1 MAIKRSSLPDQ
12 VNFTARLSRHPFNTH
27 VLGYHDYM
35 EQIYTNEFSGGAM
48 VKGVN
53 DLHAVLFQK
62 DDFPSQLKPARLR
75 KACIARGLYDDA
87 RKCWPHAPAF
97 SIPSQEPAMAK
108 FFEEILDLCRS
119 LLPPSLEKELDKR
132 YWTAAFRNDTLPGGV
147 IDRRPDVVELALNLD
162 QIWENSY
169 SDAQIKSSSRDTEAA
184 AKQLHD
190 GALNCLS
197 TQDDRLHHIGLG
209 VIERMLFLSCYDRC
223 GCVRSKPIDIH
234 ANPEVFLWA
243 LVGVSLLPKV
253 HLGFDMSITRNDLGH
268 RLVTV
273 EDVEYLIVKQL
284 NQNISIH
291 GRGTVV
297 WHGKKVKGGQDVA
310 IKSAWRDISRAHN
323 EIDVL
328 KLANSKKVPNVPT
341 LAGHEN
347 VKRRGVNAST
357 ATFRAQVCTPEVLEK
372 LEVREYVRFVMEQ
385 YGSPLGAFAS
395 IAELLSVVLDG
406 VEGHFGLYKECDFI
420 HGDIHEKN
428 ILINDRERNQ
438 FGLRRGLLVDFE
450 SAWKVGEA
458 RDKAAKGLRS
468 CPASH
473 MSCGFLTRHE
483 YRDPTVADD
492 LESFFYVLLWPCV
505 LQEGPDGKLR
515 TDNFD
520 LMSKEMGKWLSTDL
534 RVVGCLKKD
543 IMQIQAGEPNIFRN
557 FLDDHVHPNFAGM
570 KECLCEIRS
579 VVMRRDPPPNHQ
591 DVIDVLRRHLHA
603 HLPQG
608 TSDLPLHPIS
618 SSNDEDTLDL
628 TVDSV
633 KPLGSD
639 VAQPERAEQQVTVN
653 LPGDQGP
660 ETDTREGPWQPQ
672 AAAIKSST
680 SASSNRSNRTGT
692 KTTVNRSQARMGTR
706 QSNKKRTAREA
717 TDSETGFLYQGGC
730 TGCFKKVREGEPGS
744 IKCQV
749 SNCDVKIFHRE
760 CVKNQITGPDKD
772 WICDE
777 CSLTHASK
785 KSKTQSAVDGEEHA
799 AAKSASKVSK
809 SASKVSKSAS
819 RASKSAS
826 TSADAAGSSDKPD
839 TASED

>member
-1 MAIKRSSLPDQ
+1 MSDSTLTKNMLQPFPRRPATPMAIKRSSLPDQ
-12 VNFTARLSRHPFNTH
+12 INFTARLSRHPFNTH
-27 VLGYHDYM
+27 VLGHHDYM

-62 DDFPSQLKPARLR
+62 DDFPAQLKPARLR
-75 KACIARGLYDDA
+75 KACVARGLYDDV
-87 RKCWPHAPAF
+87 RKCWPHAPHF
-97 SIPSQEPAMAK
+97 SIPSQEPAIAK

-197 TQDDRLHHIGLG
+197 TQDNRLHHIGLG

-253 HLGFDMSITRNDLGH
+253 HLGFDMSITRNDIGH

-310 IKSAWRDISRAHN
+310 IKSAWTDISRAHN

-357 ATFRAQVCTPEVLEK
+357 ATLRAQVCTPEVLEK

-385 YGSPLGAFAS
+385 YGSPLGTFAS

-406 VEGHFGLYKECDFI
+406 VEGKS
-420 HGDIHEKN
+420 
-428 ILINDRERNQ
+428 
-438 FGLRRGLLVDFE
+438 LRLDASSLT
-450 SAWKVGEA
+450 EA
-458 RDKAAKGLRS
+458 
-468 CPASH
+468 
-473 MSCGFLTRHE
+473 
-483 YRDPTVADD
+483 
-492 LESFFYVLLWPCV
+492 VL
-505 LQEGPDGKLR
+505 
-515 TDNFD
+515 
-520 LMSKEMGKWLSTDL
+520 
-534 RVVGCLKKD
+534 
-543 IMQIQAGEPNIFRN
+543 
-557 FLDDHVHPNFAGM
+557 
-570 KECLCEIRS
+570 
-579 VVMRRDPPPNHQ
+579 
-591 DVIDVLRRHLHA
+591 
-603 HLPQG
+603 QG
-608 TSDLPLHPIS
+608 TSAYTRNATSYTGIFTRRTSSSTIANEIGSVSGAGSWSIS
-618 SSNDEDTLDL
+618 SL
-628 TVDSV
+628 
-633 KPLGSD
+633 LGRLGRRR
-639 VAQPERAEQQVTVN
+639 VIRPRRASGACV
-653 LPGDQGP
+653 
-660 ETDTREGPWQPQ
+660 
-672 AAAIKSST
+672 
-680 SASSNRSNRTGT
+680 
-692 KTTVNRSQARMGTR
+692 
-706 QSNKKRTAREA
+706 
-717 TDSETGFLYQGGC
+717 
-730 TGCFKKVREGEPGS
+730 
-744 IKCQV
+744 V
-749 SNCDVKIFHRE
+749 S
-760 CVKNQITGPDKD
+760 
-772 WICDE
+772 
-777 CSLTHASK
+777 SLT
-785 KSKTQSAVDGEEHA
+785 
-799 AAKSASKVSK
+799 
-809 SASKVSKSAS
+809 
-819 RASKSAS
+819 
-826 TSADAAGSSDKPD
+826 
-839 TASED
+839 